1 MSSSAPE
8 SAQLSLLVLAAGMG
22 SRYGGLKQIE
32 PVGPHGESILD
43 YSVHDALRAGF
54 DRIVFVIR
62 RDFAELFARQV
73 LARYTG
79 KVAVSCVFQDP
90 FDLPP
95 GFSWPAGRT
104 KPWGTLHAVLAA
116 RHLMNGYFAVV
127 NADDYYGQAAY
138 RAMAEHHRHWL
149 TQGSPGRSSSMVAY
163 QLDKTL
169 SSHGGVNRGICSVRN
184 GLLTGVE
191 EITDIRLGGDSV
203 CHGRTLKGQVVAVAP
218 DAPASM
224 NFWGFAPQVLPDLQA
239 GFAGFLHLSAQNPL
253 AECYIPSVVSNLIGQ
268 GRLDCH
274 VLGGGSD
281 WFGVTYPQD
290 KTICRARIQ
299 QLIQRGV
306 YPRPLW
312 A

>member
-1 MSSSAPE
+1 MSSGALTSE
-8 SAQLSLLVLAAGMG
+8 TLTLLVLAAGMG

-32 PVGPHGESILD
+32 PMGPHGESILD

-54 DRIVFVIR
+54 DRVVFVIR
-62 RDFAELFARQV
+62 RDFAELFEQQV
-73 LARYTG
+73 MARYTG

-90 FDLPP
+90 NDLPS
-95 GFSWPAGRT
+95 GYSWPEGRS

-116 RHLMNGYFAVV
+116 RHLMSGYFAVV
-127 NADDYYGQAAY
+127 NADDFYGQAAY
-138 RAMAEHHRHWL
+138 RAMAEHHRQWL
-149 TQGSPGRSSSMVAY
+149 ANACPNRSCSMVAY
-163 QLDKTL
+163 QLDHTL
-169 SSHGGVNRGICSVRN
+169 SSHGGVNRGICSISN

-191 EITDIRLGGDSV
+191 EITDIRRGDSSV
-203 CHGRTLKGQVVAVAP
+203 CHGLNLAGQTVMVAP

-239 GFAGFLHLSAQNPL
+239 GFLDFLHQSACNPL
-253 AECYIPSVVSNLIGQ
+253 AECYIPTVVGRLIEQ
-268 GRLDCH
+268 GLDCH

-290 KTICRARIQ
+290 KGICRSKIQ

-306 YPRPLW
+306 YPNQLW